1 MTDTNCEHY
10 EEKGRHSYTAAPGT
24 ERDRNG
30 DPIDMIC
37 RYCGDPLH
45 IETPAPR
52 YTPNRDW
59 AAATAG
65 RTFAEDLNSD
75 GSLKT
80 EDDA

>member
-1 MTDTNCEHY
+1 MTDANCEYY

-30 DPIDMIC
+30 DPIDMVC
-37 RYCGDPLH
+37 RYCEITLH
-45 IETPAPR
+45 SDEPTER
-52 YTPNRDW
+52 FTTKGRSW

-80 EDDA
+80 PEN